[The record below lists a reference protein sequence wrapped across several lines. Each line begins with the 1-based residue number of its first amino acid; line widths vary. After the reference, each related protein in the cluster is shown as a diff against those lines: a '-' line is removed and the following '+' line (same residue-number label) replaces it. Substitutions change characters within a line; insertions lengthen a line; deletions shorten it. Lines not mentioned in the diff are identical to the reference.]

1 MYSEA
6 VLLPCRRKQYYK
18 IVKIPDLFRV
28 IASEIEDG
36 SLYVKHIEN
45 SDGNAFVIFE
55 REE

>member
-18 IVKIPDLFRV
+18 IVRIPDLFRV

-36 SLYVKHIEN
+36 SFYVKHIEN